1 MNKQNLNILNWVKF
15 FNKSLDEEDKKEG
28 LFKRLENIKDKNEE
42 ILNAFSKVPKNI
54 VYNKNKQNKNLVYNS
69 QHIFVRLKDVD
80 EFKELSLDSMHK
92 KLKNFHKKFTSLK
105 NVAPWIEANKNLKE
119 KVLDNAG
126 DLFNE
131 LYNIYKDK
139 YNEEKKNWTKN

>member
-42 ILNAFSKVPKNI
+42 ILNAFSKAPKNI

-69 QHIFVRLKDVD
+69 QRSFVRLKDVD
-80 EFKELSLDSMHK
+80 EFKELSLNSMHK

-105 NVAPWIEANKNLKE
+105 NVAP
-119 KVLDNAG
+119 
-126 DLFNE
+126 
-131 LYNIYKDK
+131 
-139 YNEEKKNWTKN
+139 